1 MKEDKITFASPAG
14 KLAGVL
20 HYPAGSCRGC
30 IVTCHGLFS
39 SKDSD
44 KFLAL
49 GNYFSQKGFY
59 VLRFDFRGCG
69 ESDGFIED
77 TTISGRKEDLRAALS
92 FIQNTI
98 PSHAHTVG
106 LLGSSMGGYISLLVA
121 PDSTMVKAVVTWA
134 TPNTFTG
141 LRDVITKTSQVQLKE
156 DFYQDALNY
165 DASSF
170 VPRVTNLLV
179 IHGESDELVPPAHAQ
194 ELYQLAQEP
203 KQLTMVPGADHT
215 FSNPQLR
222 KQATTDSFNW
232 FNRYLNP

>member
-1 MKEDKITFASPAG
+1 M
-14 KLAGVL
+14 AGVL
-20 HYPAGSCRGC
+20 HYPLGSCRGC

-39 SKDSD
+39 SKESD
-44 KFLAL
+44 KFLTL
-49 GNYFSQKGFY
+49 GDYFAQKGFY

-69 ESDGFIED
+69 ESEGFIED
-77 TTISGRKEDLRAALS
+77 TTISGRKEDLTAALS

-98 PSHAHTVG
+98 PSPAHTVG

-121 PDSTMVKAVVTWA
+121 PDSRMVKAVVTWA
-134 TPNTFTG
+134 TPVSFTG
-141 LRDVITKTSQVQLKE
+141 LRDVITKSSQVQLKE
-156 DFYQDALNY
+156 EFYQDARNY
-165 DASSF
+165 HAPSF

-179 IHGESDELVPPAHAQ
+179 IHGESDELVPPEHAQ
-194 ELYQLAQEP
+194 ELYRLAQEP

-232 FNRYLNP
+232 FKRYLNP